1 MKKTEQAVLAV
12 NILKK
17 QYPDLSYAHKY
28 TDPLQRL
35 ITARLS
41 ERCTGTQLNNAA
53 PVLFKKYPT
62 VEAFIAGTPE
72 EIGEYIRPCG
82 LYKIKAAD
90 IHAMCVKLKEDYEGR
105 VPDTLEELLKLP
117 GVGRKTANLVMG
129 DAFHKP
135 AVVTDT
141 HCIRICRRLGL
152 TQGDNPAKVE
162 KQLWGLLPPEE
173 ANDFCHRLV
182 LLTDGTYSAG
192 HLYYMR
198 NLLLFKRLFYPL
210 RCLSLCADT
219 RI

>member
-1 MKKTEQAVLAV
+1 MKKTELAVLAV
-12 NILKK
+12 NRLKE
-17 QYPDLSYAHKY
+17 QYPKLSYAHKY
-28 TDPLQRL
+28 TDPLHRL

-41 ERCTGTQLNNAA
+41 ARCTGTQLDKAA
-53 PVLFKKYPT
+53 PALFKQYPT

-90 IHAMCVKLKEDYEGR
+90 IHAMCVKLKEDYDGR

-117 GVGRKTANLVMG
+117 GVGRKTANLVIG

-152 TQGDNPAKVE
+152 TEGDNPAKVE
-162 KQLWGLLPPEE
+162 KQLWGILPPEA

-182 LLTDGTYSAG
+182 LLGREVCKS
-192 HLYYMR
+192 R
-198 NLLLFKRLFYPL
+198 NPKCTACCLLNICEYGKVQMYEPMK
-210 RCLSLCADT
+210 AN
-219 RI
+219 